1 MQYQLRVS
9 LGILFLF
16 SNLVCVSSLSAK
28 ATAQNNRNTIAG
40 TVFDTRRNPIPNLWI
55 ELMDEVDRV
64 LIRVRTDSTGRYNLR
79 GLSFG
84 NFQVKVVTVGTDFV
98 AQTARI
104 TLYPATMRG
113 TGSHNELLDFTLKT
127 NTEIKG
133 ATTAKSRATFVQ
145 EAPNAAQK
153 AYERGVAL
161 LEGSKET
168 EAGLKKLQEAL
179 ELFPIYYLALERLG
193 IEYVKQSQYGLAREV
208 LQKALEVNPT
218 GAPSLYAMGV
228 LQYQTKQWKEA
239 VDLLR
244 RALRFEPESSN
255 AAFMHF
261 YLGLAL
267 LKTAPGSEA
276 ESHLKRANE
285 LGKTNIPADIHM
297 HLAQYY
303 SNAKRYKE
311 AADELEMF
319 LKRVPDAGDAEN
331 IRTIIR
337 RLRAKA

>member
-1 MQYQLRVS
+1 MQYQIRVWGGVLFILASYVIS
-9 LGILFLF
+9 LP
-16 SNLVCVSSLSAK
+16 AQ
-28 ATAQNNRNTIAG
+28 AAAQNNRNTIAG
-40 TVFDTRRNPIPNLWI
+40 TVFDTARTPIPNLWI

-84 NFQVKVVTVGTDFV
+84 NYQVKVVTVGTDFV
-98 AQTARI
+98 SQTARL

-133 ATTAKSRATFVQ
+133 AATAKSRATFAQ
-145 EAPNAAQK
+145 EVPNAAQK

-161 LEGSKET
+161 LDGGKEA

-179 ELFPIYYLALERLG
+179 ELFPAYYLALERLG
-193 IEYVKQSQYGLAREV
+193 IEYVKRSQYGPAREV
-208 LQKALEVNPT
+208 LQKALDVNPT
-218 GAPSLYAMGV
+218 GASSLYAMGV
-228 LQYQTKQWKEA
+228 LQYQNRQWKEA
-239 VDLLR
+239 IESLR
-244 RALRFEPESSN
+244 RALRFEPESAN

-267 LKTAPGSEA
+267 LKTDPGSEA
-276 ESHLKRANE
+276 ETHLKRANE
-285 LGKTNIPADIHM
+285 LGKANIPPDIHM

-303 SNAKRYKE
+303 SNTKRYKE
-311 AADELEMF
+311 AADELETF

-331 IRTIIR
+331 IRALIR